1 MWWSLLEQVCRFQLL
16 FLLISFNIVYTSPFV
31 YFWLI
36 SHHKAFVG
44 PNYYQP
50 LPVCHHFGILSSYI
64 LEDTAEVVYDP
75 QAEVSKII
83 CSLVVFIQESVFV
96 VVVVR
101 SEQDKEPEPEVASEA
116 SAPGPSDDSAAD
128 GMCFFPQTLV

>member
-1 MWWSLLEQVCRFQLL
+1 M
-16 FLLISFNIVYTSPFV
+16 
-31 YFWLI
+31 
-36 SHHKAFVG
+36 
-44 PNYYQP
+44 
-50 LPVCHHFGILSSYI
+50 
-64 LEDTAEVVYDP
+64 EDTAEVVYDP
-75 QAEVSKII
+75 RAEVSKII
-83 CSLVVFIQESVFV
+83 CSLVLFIQESVFV